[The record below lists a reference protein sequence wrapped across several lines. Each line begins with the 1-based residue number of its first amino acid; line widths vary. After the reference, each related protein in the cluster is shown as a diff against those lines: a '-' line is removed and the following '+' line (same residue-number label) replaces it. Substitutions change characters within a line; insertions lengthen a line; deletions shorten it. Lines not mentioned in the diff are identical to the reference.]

1 MDKNHIDVSSDS
13 LIKKAVD
20 YYSDYNDLYH
30 KMLAWY
36 YYGIILKN
44 GRQYSAAII
53 AFEKAEKE
61 ASELNDY
68 YQLGLIFRNKAVI
81 FGLTCND
88 KESIECGKKS
98 ISFFELA
105 DAPKYTAYSIFMLAT
120 AYSNGK
126 QYQQADSLFLYIQEH
141 YSDSQLLAYCNIRRA
156 GILVD
161 SNSNRESALN
171 LYRQT
176 PYKYY
181 SYLDYARRALAHE
194 RLMEKDSADYWLTY
208 AYSRCRSS
216 TDSASVNYCR
226 SHIFHMRGQND
237 PAFQLIKEVLAVEDS
252 LTRIQLFQSV
262 SGAQRD
268 YYKSEALRQEEQL
281 RNAKREKVLG
291 WVIVLLL
298 VLAGSSWFIILSRKK
313 DRQLQEQISRLAL
326 QEKEIFRTNK
336 ANAHLLGS
344 LFSTRIEHLD
354 QMTRAYF
361 NADDRQEKERLFKQI
376 KQNVASLRNTPEAF
390 SSLEDDLNRYCNG
403 IMSKLRIQVPG
414 INGNHLHIITLFF
427 AGFPYEVVQLIMN
440 SVSVESLKTA
450 RSRYRKAILAANA
463 PDETF
468 FLEMLEM
475 KKRPQN
481 NTNEVVEGC

>member
-1 MDKNHIDVSSDS
+1 MNR
-13 LIKKAVD
+13 
-20 YYSDYNDLYH
+20 
-30 KMLAWY
+30 
-36 YYGIILKN
+36 G
-44 GRQYSAAII
+44 QY
-53 AFEKAEKE
+53 KE
-61 ASELNDY
+61 AFYL
-68 YQLGLIFRNKAVI
+68 V
-81 FGLTCND
+81 
-88 KESIECGKKS
+88 KESM
-98 ISFFELA
+98 
-105 DAPKYTAYSIFMLAT
+105 TV
-120 AYSNGK
+120 
-126 QYQQADSLFLYIQEH
+126 Q
-141 YSDSQLLAYCNIRRA
+141 
-156 GILVD
+156 
-161 SNSNRESALN
+161 
-171 LYRQT
+171 
-176 PYKYY
+176 
-181 SYLDYARRALAHE
+181 
-194 RLMEKDSADYWLTY
+194 
-208 AYSRCRSS
+208 
-216 TDSASVNYCR
+216 
-226 SHIFHMRGQND
+226 
-237 PAFQLIKEVLAVEDS
+237 DS
-252 LTRIQLFQSV
+252 LTRVLLQQSV